1 MRRSIQ
7 HSTQPTRYF
16 AARFTRIGQPSVI
29 AALLVMTLVMAGC
42 AIPLS
47 RQSTNASLFLGP
59 EDLAARLGALEI
71 EMTQEQTFGALG
83 LESRLF
89 RVLPS
94 NQIQNIVYGDFEVQ
108 GSPSE
113 LEEFRDRLAAYRGY
127 ELVYRSLKR
136 SGGVGLG
143 AWNVD
148 SEGFDQQLVLIFD
161 QGRLFKAVIVGSAVV
176 DDRDS
181 TFIIEVLGSAVSAG
195 ASFFF

>member
-1 MRRSIQ
+1 MRQPERARRRGQSIVL
-7 HSTQPTRYF
+7 
-16 AARFTRIGQPSVI
+16 SV
-29 AALLVMTLVMAGC
+29 LLVSILLAAGC

-47 RQSTNASLFLGP
+47 RKTTNASLFLGP
-59 EDLAARLGALEI
+59 EDLATRLSGLEP
-71 EMTQEQTFGALG
+71 EMTEQESFAALA
-83 LESRLF
+83 LDPQLF

-94 NQIQNIVYGDFEVQ
+94 AQIQNIVYGDFQVQ

-113 LEEFRDRLAAYRGY
+113 LEAFRDRLAAYRGY

-136 SGGVGLG
+136 SGAVGLG

-161 QGRLFKAVIVGSAVV
+161 EGLLFKAVIVGSAVV

-181 TFIIEVLGSAVSAG
+181 TYIIEVLGSAVAAG